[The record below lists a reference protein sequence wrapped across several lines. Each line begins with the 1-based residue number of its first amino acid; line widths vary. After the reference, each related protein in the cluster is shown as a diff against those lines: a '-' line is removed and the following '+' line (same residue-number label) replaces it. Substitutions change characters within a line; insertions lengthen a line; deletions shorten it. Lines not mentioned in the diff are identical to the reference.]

1 MDAITG
7 GNARTHVP
15 CTATTAEDMR
25 PRARCD
31 ALCHP
36 ETFISA
42 VTHSPGS
49 AHRVCVADD
58 CRMVDA

>member
-7 GNARTHVP
+7 GNARAHVP
-15 CTATTAEDMR
+15 CTAATAEHLR
-25 PRARCD
+25 PRARYG

-36 ETFISA
+36 ETIISA

>member
-7 GNARTHVP
+7 GNARAHVP
-15 CTATTAEDMR
+15 CTAATAEYLL
-25 PRARCD
+25 PRARCG

-36 ETFISA
+36 ETIISA
-42 VTHSPGS
+42 VTHSLGS

>member
-7 GNARTHVP
+7 GNARAHVP
-15 CTATTAEDMR
+15 CTAATAEYLR
-25 PRARCD
+25 PRARCG

-36 ETFISA
+36 ETIISA
-42 VTHSPGS
+42 VTHSLGS